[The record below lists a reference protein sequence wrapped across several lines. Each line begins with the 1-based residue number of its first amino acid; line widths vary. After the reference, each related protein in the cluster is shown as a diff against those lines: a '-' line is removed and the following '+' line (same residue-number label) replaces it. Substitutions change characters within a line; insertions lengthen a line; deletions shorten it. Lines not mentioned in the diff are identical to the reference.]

1 MFNSYSG
8 VARFLGVGLM
18 HALAVCLVLDYL
30 TIDGNISIFWI
41 PSGIA
46 LASVIMGGR
55 AYLISIFF
63 GAFAAYLWMGR
74 SVAPALI
81 ISLVNISEAWLAS
94 WLLSRLSIHHSPFNA
109 RLTHARDYLGLLA
122 IAMPVSVLGALLG
135 VLCLWAVGELGADA
149 FAISLLHWWMG
160 SVLGVGIVTPLILVW
175 RHHSASLFVAARAA
189 EALFGFILSFLTGQI
204 VFLGWWTESLEI
216 ILNPYWSFLFVAW
229 AAARFGRHGAL
240 LMVCMSVLQAL
251 MGAIHVSGYFAK
263 YSVQLGLMNLWLY
276 ALVLTVLGVMLA
288 LVINERRQAESLAI
302 ASEKSHRNLLDCA
315 PDAIGVIRNSRMVY
329 VNRAALAMFGAS
341 ASEDLIG
348 KSMLDLVHPD
358 FHAIALARAKQIVND
373 GVAVPMIEERFVK
386 LNGTPFDAEVQ
397 STPIIFDGL
406 ASVHVIVRD
415 VTDANWAIKN
425 EKFRTYILELLVSDI
440 PLHQQLEAIV
450 LGVEQLDT
458 TAICSVLLLDKS
470 GLHLGQG
477 VAPNLPDFYNQ
488 AVDGVAIGLG
498 VGSCGTAAFTGET
511 VIVSDIAH
519 HPYWA
524 PYTELAARAGL
535 NACWSQPI
543 RSASGSILGSFAI
556 YHRSVNIPGEKDI
569 ALIEQCA
576 HLASIAI
583 ERSNAEEKLSES
595 EAHFRLLTE
604 DVTDVV
610 WRMDSNFIITYVSPA
625 DERLRGYPA
634 SEVIGYSLANLLTG
648 LGSEKIAEIMQRRS
662 AAEQAGQLLG
672 SETFEVQ
679 QHCKHGKTIWMET
692 TSNPER
698 DANGKII
705 AYHGI
710 SRDITKRKE
719 VELELRIAAI
729 AFESQQGM
737 YVADAAWV
745 ILRVNQAFT
754 KITGYSAEDV
764 FGQSPRMLSS
774 GRHDEAFYDEMTEKI
789 ASCGTWQGEIWDK
802 RKNGEIFPAWLILTA
817 VSGEDGLISHYVAT
831 LSDMS
836 ARKAAEEQIK
846 TLAFYDALTGLPNR
860 RLLVNRLEQAMA
872 TVPRH
877 QRHGALLFIDLDN
890 FKTLNDT
897 LGHDIGDLLLAQVAQ
912 RLNTCIRDGDTVA
925 RLGGDEFVVMLENL
939 SEQTIDAASQVEV
952 VGEKILHVL
961 NQVYQLAKYEH
972 QSTPSIGMTL
982 FGGERENIE
991 EPLKRADLAM
1001 YQAKAAGR
1009 NTLRFYEPQMQAVV
1023 TARMQLDAD
1032 LREALSS
1039 EQFVLYYQAQ
1049 VQGAALTVG
1058 AEALV
1063 RWQHPQRGMIS
1074 PLEFI
1079 PFAEESGLILPL
1091 GHWVLQAACRQLA
1104 AWAQQPAMRNL
1115 SMSVNVS
1122 PRQFHQVDFVDQV
1135 LRILDDSGANPEH
1148 LKLELTEGLL
1158 VTNVEDVIA
1167 KMSALKLRGVGF
1179 SLDDFGT
1186 GYSSLAYLKRL
1197 PLDQLKIDQSFVRDI
1212 LIDPNDAAIAKMVVV
1227 LADSLGL
1234 AVIAEGVETEEQ
1246 RVLLA
1251 SQGCHAYQGYLFSR
1265 PLPIAQFEHLV
1276 GAGAGAGAN
1285 VDLSDSQFRDLI
1297 LPPRQHAYPMR
1308 PGGQAG

>member
-8 VARFLGVGLM
+8 VSRLLGVALI
-18 HALAVCLVLDYL
+18 HALAICLVLDYL

-46 LASVIMGGR
+46 LASVLLGGR

-63 GAFAAYLWMGR
+63 GAFGAYLWMGR

-81 ISLVNISEAWLAS
+81 ISLVNITDVWLVNL
-94 WLLSRLSIHHSPFNA
+94 LLSRLSVHHFPFNA

-122 IAMPVSVLGALLG
+122 VAMPVAVLAALIG
-135 VLCLWAVGELGADA
+135 VLCLLVVGEVGADA

-160 SVLGVGIVTPLILVW
+160 SVLGIGIVTPLILVW
-175 RHHSASLFVAARAA
+175 RHNTVGQFIAARAA
-189 EALFGFILSFLTGQI
+189 EALIGFTLSFLIGQI
-204 VFLGWWTESLEI
+204 VFLGWWDESLEI
-216 ILNPYWSFLFVAW
+216 IVNPYWSFLFVAW
-229 AAARFGRHGAL
+229 AAARYGRHGAL

-251 MGAIHVSGYFAK
+251 MGAIRVSGYFAK
-263 YSVQLGLMNLWLY
+263 DSVQLGLTNLWLY

-288 LVINERRQAESLAI
+288 LVINERKQAETLAKE
-302 ASEKSHRNLLDCA
+302 SEKSHRNLLDCS
-315 PDAIGVIRNSRMVY
+315 PEAIGVIRNNRIVY
-329 VNRAALAMFGAS
+329 VNRSAVTMFAANS
-341 ASEDLIG
+341 IEDLVG

-358 FHAIALARAKQIVND
+358 FHSIAAARAKQIVVD
-373 GVAVPMIEERFVK
+373 GVAVPMIEEVFVR
-386 LNGTPFDAEVQ
+386 LNGKPFDVEVQ

-415 VTDANWAIKN
+415 VTEGKWNIKN
-425 EKFRTYILELLVSDI
+425 EKFRTKILELLASDTA
-440 PLHQQLEAIV
+440 LREQLQAIV

-458 TAICSVLLLDKS
+458 TAICSILLLDKS

-488 AVDGVAIGLG
+488 AIDGVAIGMG

-524 PYTELAARAGL
+524 PYAELAARAGL
-535 NACWSQPI
+535 KACWSQPI
-543 RSASGSILGSFAI
+543 RSSAGAILGSFAI
-556 YHRSVNIPGEKDI
+556 YHRTVNIPGDKDI

-576 HLASIAI
+576 DLASIAI
-583 ERSNAEEKLSES
+583 ERNNAEEKLSES

-604 DVTDVV
+604 DVADVV
-610 WRMDSNFIITYVSPA
+610 WRMDSNYIITYVSPA

-634 SEVIGYSLANLLTG
+634 SEVIGRSLADLLTG
-648 LGSEKIAEIMQRRS
+648 LGSEKVAEIMHRRS
-662 AAEQAGQLLG
+662 TAEQAGQLIG
-672 SETFEVQ
+672 SETFEVE

-698 DANGKII
+698 GPDGEII

-710 SRDITKRKE
+710 SRDITKRKD

-737 YVADAAWV
+737 FVTDAAWS

-754 KITGYSAEDV
+754 EITGYSAEDV

-774 GRHDEAFYDEMTEKI
+774 GRHDEKFYEEMTERI
-789 ASCGTWQGEIWDK
+789 ASSGTWQGEIWDK

-817 VSGEDGLISHYVAT
+817 VSGEDGLTSHYVAT

-836 ARKAAEEQIK
+836 VRKAAEEQIK
-846 TLAFYDALTGLPNR
+846 TLAFYDSLTGLPNR

-872 TVPRH
+872 TVSRH
-877 QRHGALLFIDLDN
+877 QRYGALLFIDLDN

-897 LGHDIGDLLLAQVAQ
+897 LGHDIGDLLLEQVAQ
-912 RLNTCIRDGDTVA
+912 RLCTCIRDGDTVA

-939 SEQTIDAASQVEV
+939 SEHQIDAASQVEV
-952 VGEKILHVL
+952 VGEKILHAL
-961 NQVYQLAKYEH
+961 NQTYQLANYEH

-982 FGGERENIE
+982 FGGERESIE

-1009 NTLRFYEPQMQAVV
+1009 NTLRFYDPKMQAVV
-1023 TARMQLDAD
+1023 TARVLLDAE

-1039 EQFVLYYQAQ
+1039 AQFVLYYQAQ
-1049 VQGAALTVG
+1049 VQGTCRTVG

-1063 RWQHPQRGMIS
+1063 RWMHPQRGMVS

-1091 GHWVLQAACRQLA
+1091 GHWVLCAACRQLA
-1104 AWAQQPAMRNL
+1104 EWALQPEMSAL

-1135 LRILDDSGANPEH
+1135 LRILDDSGANPER

-1167 KMSALKLRGVGF
+1167 KMSALKQRGVGF

-1246 RVLLA
+1246 RALLA
-1251 SQGCHAYQGYLFSR
+1251 SQGCHAYQGYLFSA
-1265 PLPIAQFEHLV
+1265 PLPIAQFEDFVRYSFAASLQDRNLL
-1276 GAGAGAGAN
+1276 G
-1285 VDLSDSQFRDLI
+1285 LSRH
-1297 LPPRQHAYPMR
+1297 PRQHAYPMR
-1308 PGGQAG
+1308 PGG